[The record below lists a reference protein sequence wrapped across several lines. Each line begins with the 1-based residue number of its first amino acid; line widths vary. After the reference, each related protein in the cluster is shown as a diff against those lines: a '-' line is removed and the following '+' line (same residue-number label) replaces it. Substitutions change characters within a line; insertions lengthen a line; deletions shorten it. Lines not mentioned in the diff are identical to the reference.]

1 MTKRSTGNMTKLRR
15 GTQELLQRRG
25 MVADPGPQPPMTGGP
40 GTLGGE
46 PGPRTGD
53 AAFSH
58 GGRRSFAVPAMLG
71 GSAHHAELP
80 GHRHRGAEKHSA
92 H

>member
-1 MTKRSTGNMTKLRR
+1 MTKRSTGKMTKLRR

-25 MVADPGPQPPMTGGP
+25 MMVDPGPQPPRTGGHGVM
-40 GTLGGE
+40 GTDSGA
-46 PGPRTGD
+46 RSGD
-53 AAFSH
+53 DAFSH
-58 GGRRSFAVPAMLG
+58 GGRRRFTAPATLG
-71 GSAHHAELP
+71 GAAHHAELP

>member
-1 MTKRSTGNMTKLRR
+1 MTKRSTGKMTKLRR

-25 MVADPGPQPPMTGGP
+25 MVADPGPQPPMMAGHAMGADS
-40 GTLGGE
+40 
-46 PGPRTGD
+46 GPRLGD

-58 GGRRSFAVPAMLG
+58 GGRRSFAAPAMQG
-71 GSAHHAELP
+71 GPAHHAELP